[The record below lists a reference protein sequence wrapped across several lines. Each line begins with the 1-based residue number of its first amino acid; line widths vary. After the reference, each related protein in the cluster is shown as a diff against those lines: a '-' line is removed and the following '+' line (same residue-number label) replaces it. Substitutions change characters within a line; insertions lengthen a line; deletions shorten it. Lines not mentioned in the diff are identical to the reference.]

1 MWSCS
6 MSFNLGWA
14 GRDGGSFKTRSVKAT
29 QDNRTICLSQ
39 MSFHKLE
46 FGHEYQVEL
55 SELLDGIE
63 IPPPQ
68 LKFDQNSQEKYIVA
82 EGDKWVLH
90 YVKLNMGG
98 IDIADWRTH
107 CSLLTYLSDQV
118 CAGET

>member
-1 MWSCS
+1 

-118 CAGET
+118 CVGET